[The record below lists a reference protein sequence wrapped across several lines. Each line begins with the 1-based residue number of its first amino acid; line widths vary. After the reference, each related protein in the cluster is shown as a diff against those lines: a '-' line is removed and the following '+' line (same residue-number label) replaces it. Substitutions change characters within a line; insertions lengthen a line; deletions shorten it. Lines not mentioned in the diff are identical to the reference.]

1 MMLAQKSV
9 IPYTFVDYLIAGRYA
24 YFDTGVPAATD
35 VKVVVKLIASV
46 YSTRIISNS
55 EPLFTSADYQY
66 SPPDDGSTG
75 CLMLKCTGGWHLR
88 IHGGISSSQIRVQ
101 RDGSTPQEIECGNF
115 YINDLTNSRSAAG
128 TASDIVNAT
137 NIHVYG
143 AYERYDT
150 TAKLY
155 TIKIYKS
162 DALLRDLRACYRN
175 VDGVCGF
182 YSVVNGVFY
191 ESEATDRGTSNAYKY
206 YLPT

>member
-1 MMLAQKSV
+1 MSAKKSA
-9 IPYTFVDYLIAGRYA
+9 IPYTFVDYLMAGRYA

-46 YSTRIISNS
+46 YSARIISNS
-55 EPLFTSADYQY
+55 EPLFTTDDYKY
-66 SPPDDGSTG
+66 APPDDGSTG
-75 CLMLKCTGGWHLR
+75 CLMLKCEGNGYLR
-88 IHGGISSSQIRVQ
+88 IRGGIASNQIRLQ
-101 RDGSTPQEIECGNF
+101 RDGSASQEIECGNF

-128 TASDIVNAT
+128 TASNIVNTT

-143 AYERYDT
+143 AYGQYST
-150 TAKLY
+150 TARLF

-162 DALLRDLRACYRN
+162 NVLLRDLRACYRN

-182 YSVVNGVFY
+182 YDDVNGVFY